1 MSSKSTAPPRRS
13 QPPPAL
19 RNGEVTRVGDL
30 LRTKQIIV
38 CCGAGGVG
46 KTTTAAALSLAAARA
61 GRRVLVLTI
70 DPSRRLAETL
80 GVSRNPPEPVAVPK
94 ERQALAGIQA
104 PATLEAWMLDHKLV
118 ADSAVR
124 RLTKTPEEAER
135 VLGNR
140 VYQQISTMVA
150 GMHEYTAMEA
160 LYRLVKGGRYDLVV
174 LDTPPSRH
182 ALDFLEAPRRLSRLI
197 DTRAISSFLPKSD
210 SLVARAASKV
220 IERILGAVFGEDFA
234 SEFVTF
240 LSMFSGIFQSLN
252 VDVNT
257 MRTFLSGPD
266 VAFLLVSSPAPTTL
280 AEAHFFQDKTR
291 ELGLPFRGFVLN
303 RSRALNVGKPFPD
316 LTMIDGVGSG
326 DEGDIAQAA
335 RRGMEKLQGM
345 AKAEL
350 EWANRDLALLRD
362 LEIRAGE
369 NATAIALP
377 ELPQGADDMGT
388 LISVADVLAS
398 S

>member
-1 MSSKSTAPPRRS
+1 MSKSIPPKAR
-13 QPPPAL
+13 
-19 RNGEVTRVGDL
+19 EVTRVGEL
-30 LRTKQIIV
+30 LLTKRILV

-70 DPSRRLAETL
+70 DPSKRLAETL
-80 GVSRNPPEPVAVPK
+80 GVSRNPPEPVAVPA
-94 ERQALAGIQA
+94 ERQALAGIVA

-124 RLTKTPEEAER
+124 RLTKTKEEAER
-135 VLGNR
+135 VLANR
-140 VYQQISTMVA
+140 LYQQISSMVA

-160 LYRLVKGGRYDLVV
+160 LHRLVQSGRYDLVV

-182 ALDFLEAPRRLSRLI
+182 ALDFLEAPRRLSRLV
-197 DTRAISSFLPKSD
+197 DTRVISAFMPKSD
-210 SLVARAASKV
+210 GIVSRAASKV
-220 IERILGAVFGEDFA
+220 IERVLGAVFGEDFA
-234 SEFVTF
+234 AEFVGFVATF
-240 LSMFSGIFQSLN
+240 AGIFQSLS

-257 MRTFLSGPD
+257 MRKFLSGPD

-280 AEAHFFQDKTR
+280 TEAHFFQNKTR
-291 ELGLPFRGFVLN
+291 ELGLPFRAFVLN
-303 RSRALNVGKPFPD
+303 RSRALNVRKCLPD
-316 LTMIDGVGSG
+316 LTMIEDG
-326 DEGDIAQAA
+326 AA
-335 RRGMEKLQGM
+335 AGTAVRRGMEKLQAM
-345 AKAEL
+345 AKTEL
-350 EWANRDLALLRD
+350 EWANRDLSLLRD
-362 LEIRAGE
+362 LETRAGD